1 MSRVLAVGEMLIDF
15 TAQSDN
21 TTVAQTPGFS
31 KNPGGAPA
39 NVAVAVARLGQS
51 SAFVGCVGSDPFG
64 DFLRESIAGYGV
76 DVNYVF
82 TIPHEF
88 TSLAFVARHGGD
100 PDYFFLRNPGADVL
114 LSPALVRQI
123 RLDAQTIL
131 HFGSNSLA
139 EVPIREAITTLVAR
153 ARDEESI
160 VSFDVNLRR
169 AFWNATDSEVLAHC
183 REMAVEADVLK
194 VNREELFWLS
204 GCDDVDQALHRLT
217 DVTRAVIVCTL
228 GGDGAAIC
236 LQTPVGDES
245 TAPTVRRV
253 EGFASVNVDATGAGD
268 ACIGAILARLL
279 ELGVNRAGLS
289 TLTELD
295 WAHLVR
301 FGCAAAAITVTRI
314 GAMNAMPT
322 FVEVEAVLAG
332 TAPADVQRV

>member
-1 MSRVLAVGEMLIDF
+1 MSRVLAVGELLIDF

-21 TTVAQTPGFS
+21 MTVAQAPGFS
-31 KNPGGAPA
+31 RNPGGAPA

-51 SAFVGCVGSDPFG
+51 SAFVGCVGNDPFG
-64 DFLRESIAGYGV
+64 GFLRETIAGFGV
-76 DVNYVF
+76 DATHVF
-82 TIPHEF
+82 TVPHEF

-114 LSPALVRQI
+114 LSPDLVRQV
-123 RLDAQTIL
+123 RLDGKTIL

-139 EVPIREAITTLVAR
+139 EIPIREAITTLVAR
-153 ARDEESI
+153 AHAEGAI

-169 AFWNATDSEVLAHC
+169 AFWHGTDDEVLAHC
-183 REMAVEADVLK
+183 RDMARQADVLK

-204 GCDDVDQALHRLT
+204 GCDDVDRALQRLA
-217 DVTRAVIVCTL
+217 DVTDAAIVCTL

-236 LQTPVGDES
+236 LRTPWGDEN
-245 TAPTVRRV
+245 AVPMVRRV
-253 EGFASVNVDATGAGD
+253 PGFASDCVDATGAGD

-279 ELGVNRAGLS
+279 DLGVDRAGLL

-295 WAHLVR
+295 WYNLVR
-301 FGCAAAAITVTRI
+301 FGCACAAITVTRI

-322 FVEVEAVLAG
+322 ANEVGAVLAG
-332 TAPADVQRV
+332 TAPASVQRP

>member
-1 MSRVLAVGEMLIDF
+1 MSRVVAVGEMLIDF

-21 TTVAQTPGFS
+21 TTVAQAPGFS

-64 DFLRESIAGYGV
+64 DFLRETVASFGV
-76 DVNYVF
+76 DATHVF
-82 TIPHEF
+82 AVPHES

-114 LSPALVRQI
+114 LSPDLVRQI
-123 RLDAQTIL
+123 RLDARTIL

-153 ARDEESI
+153 AKAEGSI

-169 AFWNATDSEVLAHC
+169 AFWHVADSEVLAHC
-183 REMAVEADVLK
+183 RDMAREADVLK

-204 GCDDVDQALHRLT
+204 GCDDVDQALQRLA

-236 LQTPVGDES
+236 LRPPGSDENE
-245 TAPTVRRV
+245 PPIIRRV
-253 EGFASVNVDATGAGD
+253 AGFASVCVDATGAGD

-279 ELGVNRAGLS
+279 ELGVSRAGLS
-289 TLTELD
+289 ALTELD
-295 WAHLVR
+295 WSDLVR
-301 FGCAAAAITVTRI
+301 FGCACAAIAVTRI
-314 GAMNAMPT
+314 GAMNAMPSPS
-322 FVEVEAVLAG
+322 EVEAVLAG
-332 TAPADVQRV
+332 TAPANVQRV